1 MDSTVLPWIGF
12 WLNRSGYF
20 FWRVSE
26 PSFDLF
32 IFSLVSAE

>member
-12 WLNRSGYF
+12 WLNRSGY
-20 FWRVSE
+20 WRVSE